1 MAEIGLVIAYLA
13 VSFVLTALT
22 VRAGPHSRI
31 GRAIRRRYWLFPAVP
46 VLWILALVFGAG
58 SLARTIRKQ
67 FKRLFEGV
75 SGHRTYVPLN
85 QYNYYRGETERP
97 LEPAE

>member
-1 MAEIGLVIAYLA
+1 MTETGLVIAYLA
-13 VSFVLTALT
+13 VSFALAALT
-22 VRAGPHSRI
+22 VRARPHSRL

-46 VLWILALVFGAG
+46 ALWALALAFGIV
-58 SLARTIRKQ
+58 SLARGGRKRL
-67 FKRLFEGV
+67 KRLFEGV